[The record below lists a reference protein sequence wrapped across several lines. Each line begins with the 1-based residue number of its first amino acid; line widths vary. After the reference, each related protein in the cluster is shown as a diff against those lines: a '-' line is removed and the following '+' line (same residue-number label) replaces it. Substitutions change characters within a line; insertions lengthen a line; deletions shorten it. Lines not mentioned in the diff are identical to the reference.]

1 MVYEVRISPTARKSL
16 KKINPIYLKKIM
28 DRIDFLEIDPRHH
41 GSIKLSGE
49 ENSYRSRV
57 GRYRI
62 IYKIYDEK
70 VLVFVVDV
78 DHRKDIYR

>member
-1 MVYEVRISPTARKSL
+1 MTYEVHISPAARKSL
-16 KKINPIYLKKIM
+16 KKIDPIYLKKIM
-28 DRIDFLEIDPRHH
+28 ARIDFLEIDPRHH